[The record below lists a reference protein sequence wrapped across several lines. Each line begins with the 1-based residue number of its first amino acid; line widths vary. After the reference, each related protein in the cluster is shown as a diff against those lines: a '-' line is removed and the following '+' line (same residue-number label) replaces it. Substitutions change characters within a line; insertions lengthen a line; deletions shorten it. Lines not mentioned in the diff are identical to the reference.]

1 MENKFRHELKYQ
13 ISYADYLA
21 IRSRLRAVMKPDSH
35 AGSDGKYL
43 IRSIYFDNFEDKA
56 LKEKLDG
63 ICKRDK
69 FRIRWYNDDM
79 SFITLEKKSKVDSL
93 CKKLDA
99 VISREELTA
108 ILKGRVGWMALHS
121 EALVRELYH
130 RMQTEHLRP
139 RVVVSYIRE
148 PYVYEAGNVR
158 VTFDMNIR
166 TSHYQQ
172 DFTKEIIDLPASQE
186 MIMEV
191 KYDEFLPEIIQH
203 LIQTE
208 NIRVGAFSKY
218 SACRRYG

>member
-21 IRSRLRAVMKPDSH
+21 IRLRLRAVMKPDSH

-56 LKEKLDG
+56 LKEKLYG
-63 ICKRDK
+63 IRKRDK

-99 VISREELTA
+99 AISKEELIA
-108 ILKGRVGWMALHS
+108 ILNGRVGWMALHS
-121 EALVRELYH
+121 EPLVRELYH
-130 RMQTEHLRP
+130 RMRTERLKP

-172 DFTKEIIDLPASQE
+172 DFSKEIIDLPASEE

>member
-35 AGSDGKYL
+35 TGSDGKYL

-63 ICKRDK
+63 IRKRDK

-99 VISREELTA
+99 VISKEELTA
-108 ILKGRVGWMALHS
+108 ILNGRAGWMALHS
-121 EALVRELYH
+121 EPLVRELYH
-130 RMQTEHLRP
+130 KMLTERLKP

-172 DFTKEIIDLPASQE
+172 DFTKEIIDLPASEE

>member
-56 LKEKLDG
+56 LKEKLYG
-63 ICKRDK
+63 IRKRDK

-99 VISREELTA
+99 AITNDELTA
-108 ILKGRVGWMALHS
+108 ILDGRVGWMALHS
-121 EALVRELYH
+121 ESLVRELYH
-130 RMQTEHLRP
+130 KMQTEHLKP

-172 DFTKEIIDLPASQE
+172 DFTKEIIDLPASEE